1 MKILAIIPARGGSKG
16 VPRKNIKLL
25 NGKPLLQY
33 TFEAAKNS
41 KLLTDIILTSEDSEI
56 IEIANKMGLKAPFI
70 RPHELAT
77 DAAASIDVVL
87 HAIDYMENQGFFY
100 DAVCLLQPSS
110 PFRES
115 GFIDKA
121 IEKFI
126 SQKSDSMLSVL
137 AVPHEFNPHW
147 VFEQDKEGNLKI
159 ATGEKE
165 IIKRRQDLPSAFYR
179 DGSVYITKI
188 EVLKNQKSFYGNSI
202 GYIESDSNYSC
213 NIDTMSDWDL
223 AEKKALELNNK

>member
-41 KLLTDIILTSEDSEI
+41 KLLTDIILSSEDSEI
-56 IEIANKMGLKAPFI
+56 IEIASKMGLKAPFI
-70 RPHELAT
+70 RPQELAT

-100 DAVCLLQPSS
+100 DAICLLQPSS

-115 GFIDKA
+115 GFIDKS

-126 SQKSDSMLSVL
+126 LQKSDSMLSVL

-188 EVLKNQKSFYGNSI
+188 DVLKNQKSFYGNSI

-213 NIDTMSDWDL
+213 NIDTMSDWKL
-223 AEKKALELNNK
+223 AKKKALELSNK

>member
-1 MKILAIIPARGGSKG
+1 MRVLAIIPARGGSKG

-25 NGKPLLQY
+25 NGKPLLKY

-41 KLLTDIILTSEDSEI
+41 KLLTDIILSSEDSEI
-56 IEIANKMGLKAPFI
+56 IEIAGKMGLKAPFI

-100 DAVCLLQPSS
+100 DAVCLLQPST
-110 PFRES
+110 PFREN

-126 SQKSDSMLSVL
+126 LQKSDSMLSVL

-147 VFEQDKEGNLKI
+147 VFEQDKDGNLKI

-165 IIKRRQDLPSAFYR
+165 IIKRRQELPNAFYR

-188 EVLKNQKSFYGNSI
+188 DVLKKQKSFYGNTI
-202 GYIESDSNYSC
+202 GYIESNNNYSC
-213 NIDTMSDWDL
+213 NIDSMNDWKL
-223 AEKKALELNNK
+223 AEKKALELSNK